1 MLMAGGDQ
9 VDISPRLDLLTTYS
23 DTDHIKSGSCSSFEI
38 HFNSVH
44 CLPGQTKHQT
54 QLFVSVPQGACFCTP
69 GCLLHCI
76 LSLSVLFDTIS
87 GCLSYVTISLWR
99 FLRRYR
105 KTGSQVVLP
114 IFCVLSAIHGPLTQL
129 PTHARLSWRGH
140 TITGNRSPTQ
150 VHR

>member
-1 MLMAGGDQ
+1 MTRI
-9 VDISPRLDLLTTYS
+9 ISNLVPAVLLKYISIQCTVYLGKQNIKPSCLFPYPR
-23 DTDHIKSGSCSSFEI
+23 
-38 HFNSVH
+38 V
-44 CLPGQTKHQT
+44 PA
-54 QLFVSVPQGACFCTP
+54 SVPQGACFN
-69 GCLLHCI
+69 CI
-76 LSLSVLFDTIS
+76 FSLSVLFDTIS
-87 GCLSYVTISLWR
+87 CCLSYVTISLWP

-114 IFCVLSAIHGPLTQL
+114 IFCVLSAIHDPSPQL